1 MTGELPIS
9 IFDLETKRENALT
22 PLKYDLFVQRF
33 DSELLFTG
41 HLEATF
47 ELVCMRSLH
56 PFQKTIHLPQA
67 AISLEIVEDGLI
79 DATEALREEILIEL
93 PTNPR
98 CEEGDEEMK
107 CEIDPKHLAVDN
119 GEKIDIETPPGS
131 HQPNPWAALDELG
144 TEDN

>member
-98 CEEGDEEMK
+98 CEE
-107 CEIDPKHLAVDN
+107 
-119 GEKIDIETPPGS
+119 EKIDIETPPGS